1 LKTEANASHT
11 TLQMAFQTQLPI
23 EIETGPKKIIELT
36 VETSLFGIRRNTL
49 KEEEANQILRAGLS

>member
-1 LKTEANASHT
+1 MKTEANASHT

-36 VETSLFGIRRNTL
+36 AETSLFGIRRNTL